1 MLILK
6 YLFPFKI
13 LSLAC
18 CALIFLF
25 FSFTSTAAVSDE
37 NIRIAT
43 FNIKSFG
50 KSKISKPSVMGPIVN
65 IVKKYDIV
73 AIQEIKDKREK
84 VPDQFLAMLGR
95 GWAMSESP
103 RTGKNP
109 DDQHSQEQYVF
120 YYQKK
125 VISEEGSGA
134 LYPDTNDY
142 FQREPWLARFRV
154 QQGNFTF
161 VIINIHTRPESAVE
175 EINALH
181 KVVIWARKHWPDE
194 DDFIVLGD
202 FNASCSYASKKE
214 ISNSPLSGS
223 DYFWIVPDSA
233 NTNLSSKKCAYD
245 RIVISKKTK
254 EQYTGSWG
262 VDQVFTDKKISDHW
276 PVWAE
281 FYRGRD
287 DGAKTPKDTIKIKPV
302 KGYNLK
308 SENSKRF

>member
-1 MLILK
+1 MLISN
-6 YLFPFKI
+6 LFPFRI
-13 LSLAC
+13 PALLC
-18 CALIFLF
+18 CALFFLF
-25 FSFTSTAAVSDE
+25 FSFAPTSAVSDDK
-37 NIRIAT
+37 IRVAT

-50 KSKISKPSVMGPIVN
+50 KSKISKPGTMASIVN
-65 IVKKYDIV
+65 IVNKYDIV

-109 DDQHSQEQYVF
+109 DDKHSQEQYVF

-125 VISEEGSGA
+125 GISEEGAGA

-142 FQREPWLARFRV
+142 FQREPWMARFRV
-154 QQGNFTF
+154 NRGKFTF
-161 VIINIHTRPESAVE
+161 VVINIHTRPESAVE

-181 KVVIWARKHWPDE
+181 KVVTWARGHWPDE

-214 ISNSPLSGS
+214 IANSPLSGS

-245 RIVISKKTK
+245 RIVISKNTK
-254 EQYTGSWG
+254 KQYTGS
-262 VDQVFTDKKISDHW
+262 
-276 PVWAE
+276 
-281 FYRGRD
+281 
-287 DGAKTPKDTIKIKPV
+287 
-302 KGYNLK
+302 
-308 SENSKRF
+308 

>member
-1 MLILK
+1 MLISN
-6 YLFPFKI
+6 LFPFRI
-13 LSLAC
+13 PALLC
-18 CALIFLF
+18 CALFFLF
-25 FSFTSTAAVSDE
+25 FSFAPTSAVSDDK
-37 NIRIAT
+37 IRVAT

-50 KSKISKPSVMGPIVN
+50 KSKISKPGTMASIVN
-65 IVKKYDIV
+65 IVNKYDIV

-109 DDQHSQEQYVF
+109 DDKHSQEQYVF

-125 VISEEGSGA
+125 GISEEGAGA

-142 FQREPWLARFRV
+142 FQREPWMARFRV
-154 QQGNFTF
+154 NRGNFTF
-161 VIINIHTRPESAVE
+161 VVINIHTRPESAVE

-181 KVVIWARKHWPDE
+181 KVVTWARGHWPDE

-214 ISNSPLSGS
+214 IANSPLSGS

-245 RIVISKKTK
+245 RIVISKNTK
-254 EQYTGSWG
+254 KQYTGSWG
-262 VDQVFTDKKISDHW
+262 VDQVFTDRKISDHW

-281 FYRGRD
+281 FYSGRD
-287 DGAKTPKDTIKIKPV
+287 DSPKTSKGTIKIKPV

-308 SENSKRF
+308 SESSKRF